1 MEKESKSFQMEI
13 SFKVGSCL
21 AANSDKEP
29 INSAMEISMLENF
42 IMGYQM
48 VLEN

>member
-13 SFKVGSCL
+13 TFKVGSCL

-29 INSAMEISMLENF
+29 TNSTMEMSILENF
-42 IMGYQM
+42 TMGYQM
-48 VLEN
+48 VSGN